1 MNTSKTRL
9 LKVFIAVIVAFFV
22 FIPLLVATAAVSAQ
36 SELGVETTISQNDV
50 TIEDS
55 SVKTEQT
62 QATEA
67 VSETKSTIEET
78 KPQVEEAIEVEE
90 TTEVEKTLKSNEE
103 IADEVIKGLWGTGD
117 DRKNRLTE
125 AGYDYEA
132 IQKIVSEKMPVTTT
146 KLSSNTGSSQ
156 NPSYTSSSTA
166 CDNPLTPS
174 MGVKY
179 FNGHRETWYSQRV
192 LPGNGLNIPGRHV
205 ASDGTIRDKDGY
217 IVLASDLSYAPRG
230 TIIQTSLGPG
240 KVYDTGCAY
249 GTIDIYTDW

>member
-22 FIPLLVATAAVSAQ
+22 FIPMLVAAAAVSVQ
-36 SELGVETTISQNDV
+36 PETSVETTISQNDV

-78 KPQVEEAIEVEE
+78 KPKVEETIEVEE
-90 TTEVEKTLKSNEE
+90 TLKSDEE
-103 IADEVIKGLWGTGD
+103 IVNEVIKGLWGTGEE
-117 DRKNRLTE
+117 RKTRLTE

-132 IQKIVSEKMPVTTT
+132 IQKLVSKKMPAPTTKPSTTT
-146 KLSSNTGSSQ
+146 GSTSGQ
-156 NPSYTSSSTA
+156 GYTSSSTV

-230 TIIQTSLGPG
+230 TIIQTSLGLG